1 MEKEENLKTKTTK
14 KESSSKVCPSPEPE
28 VGMPPVESQ
37 VDVKQENGKVSP
49 R

>member
-1 MEKEENLKTKTTK
+1 MEKEEYLKAKTTK

-28 VGMPPVESQ
+28 VGMTPVESQ
-37 VDVKQENGKVSP
+37 VDVKQENGTVTP